1 MKLNEVLD
9 VFGNESLET
18 VMTPEQEFEASVES
32 LIEEI
37 DNVMDIRAG
46 LESMEEGAVEL
57 AKVSCESLLTGLA
70 VREMSIAN
78 EDADLAY
85 ICNAFNV
92 KPELFGLEANEATM
106 KEQIKDKA
114 GKAGAAIKNSRV
126 AKAAAAIYAKIVAF
140 IKSFFSFDNIVVR
153 MIKKLSE
160 KAKGL
165 LKKGT
170 TEGEEVTDSVTIE
183 ILDKY
188 DNAIGTVKDGVKT
201 KKFQT
206 VIDKLTEA
214 TAKIKGMDF
223 KKPFVSAGEFLK
235 KVAGF
240 KHASGEKVSEAEV
253 KEAVKYVEPGLAKKF
268 LQALQGYMVAI
279 KNAFKKAI
287 SIDLKSLFKIGKG
300 KEAKPAAAAESVEF
314 GIEALDS
321 LFGEIKRVEAG
332 VEEVEVPEEYA
343 EIGVEGMEVFEEF
356 DAFEST
362 MEAVESV
369 EEMYIEA
376 TIPSQIAAL
385 ESIAIEKGLNPDNGV
400 SFDLLG
406 TMSAGIEATNE
417 VVEKASEETKKT
429 MKERVKGAASKAA
442 QMVKSA
448 FSFVKAKLVGI
459 GSIKKALKAIAAG
472 VKNMSEEEAKKFFEE
487 NSAACN
493 RIFVCVQYLKALATP
508 FSDLGSLFTSAK
520 TDGKSKEEIE
530 ALRKEMSEAMKTG
543 NHKSE
548 TLNYIDDVFADA
560 AIGIMSKFEKGS
572 KWING
577 SSKVIRGFW
586 KAEGGLILAP
596 IVQLIKLVKAVGKDL
611 GKLTTAAL
619 NGAKTL
625 LAKLGKKKAEAPVE
639 QPAEA

>member
-92 KPELFGLEANEATM
+92 KPELFGLEADEATM
-106 KEQIKDKA
+106 KEKIKDKA

-140 IKSFFSFDNIVVR
+140 LKSFFSFDNIVIR
-153 MIKKLSE
+153 MIRKLSE

-165 LKKGT
+165 LKKGV
-170 TEGEEVTDSVTIE
+170 TEGEEVTDSATIE
-183 ILDKY
+183 ILDAY
-188 DNAIGTVKDGVKT
+188 GNVIGTVKDEIKT
-201 KKFQT
+201 KKFQS
-206 VIDKLTEA
+206 VVDRLTAA
-214 TAKIKGMDF
+214 TAKLKEMDF

-240 KHASGEKVSEAEV
+240 KYEGGEKVSEAEV
-253 KEAVKYVEPGLAKKF
+253 KESVKDVEPGLAKKV
-268 LQALQGYMVAI
+268 LQALQGFMVAV
-279 KNAFKKAI
+279 KGAFKKAI

-300 KEAKPAAAAESVEF
+300 KETKPAAAAESVEF

-343 EIGVEGMEVFEEF
+343 EIGVEGMEMFEEF

-406 TMSAGIEATNE
+406 TMSAGIEAADE

-429 MKERVKGAASKAA
+429 MKERVKGGVEKLRKT
-442 QMVKSA
+442 VKSVVA
-448 FSFVKAKLVGI
+448 FAINKLAGFRLIPLSLKKMMDKIEKMDEVQYADYMKQVSGDINAMLAAIYAANTLAEAMKLGYQPDGSVAAPKFEFKAETPKEELL
-459 GSIKKALKAIAAG
+459 KALK
-472 VKNMSEEEAKKFFEE
+472 EAYE
-487 NSAACN
+487 
-493 RIFVCVQYLKALATP
+493 L
-508 FSDLGSLFTSAK
+508 
-520 TDGKSKEEIE
+520 GKSMKIPKGNTKDIE
-530 ALRKEMSEAMKTG
+530 FLMNKARNMHNIAGFRKFISKIGSTIKSGLTG
-543 NHKSE
+543 AK
-548 TLNYIDDVFADA
+548 
-560 AIGIMSKFEKGS
+560 
-572 KWING
+572 NG
-577 SSKVIRGFW
+577 
-586 KAEGGLILAP
+586 
-596 IVQLIKLVKAVGKDL
+596 LVKLAGKVKD
-611 GKLTTAAL
+611 KVS
-619 NGAKTL
+619 
-625 LAKLGKKKAEAPVE
+625 KKKAEAPVE